1 MGGAGGRRPCGLL
14 GRTLGL
20 YTGDQG
26 SSARETRLGLG
37 LPPPPLCQEHA
48 RASGMLALILGYVHA
63 PLRSACG
70 GRSPAWHPRRAG
82 SPTMLEPPAIE
93 GVELEL
99 ADGGSIKE
107 VASFFVDSFW
117 AASTTYDDVEFST
130 RERKQLTVQMA
141 DDFDHRYCNSWHSS
155 GKRARRFFSSRL
167 LVARG
172 AKGDVVGC
180 VGLESALLDPFSRT
194 VHAAAAAEQR
204 MAVEFD
210 CMVQA
215 DVARYAELHK
225 AEGLAPLAKE
235 RFP

>member
-1 MGGAGGRRPCGLL
+1 MLL
-14 GRTLGL
+14 LLST
-20 YTGDQG
+20 
-26 SSARETRLGLG
+26 
-37 LPPPPLCQEHA
+37 
-48 RASGMLALILGYVHA
+48 VHA
-63 PLRSACG
+63 PLR
-70 GRSPAWHPRRAG
+70 RAG
-82 SPTMLEPPAIE
+82 TPAMLEPPAIE

-107 VASFFVDSFW
+107 VATFFVDSFW

-141 DDFDHRYCNSWHSS
+141 DDFHHRYSNSWHSS

-172 AKGDVVGC
+172 TKGEVVGC

-194 VHAAAAAEQR
+194 VQAAAAAEQR

-235 RFP
+235 RFS

>member
-1 MGGAGGRRPCGLL
+1 MLVLL
-14 GRTLGL
+14 GTVR
-20 YTGDQG
+20 
-26 SSARETRLGLG
+26 A
-37 LPPPPLCQEHA
+37 PPL
-48 RASGMLALILGYVHA
+48 
-63 PLRSACG
+63 
-70 GRSPAWHPRRAG
+70 RRAG
-82 SPTMLEPPAIE
+82 TPAMLDPPAIE

-141 DDFDHRYCNSWHSS
+141 DDFHHRYSNSWHSS

-172 AKGDVVGC
+172 AKGEVVGC

-194 VHAAAAAEQR
+194 VLAAAAAEQR
-204 MAVEFD
+204 MGVEFD

-235 RFP
+235 RLP